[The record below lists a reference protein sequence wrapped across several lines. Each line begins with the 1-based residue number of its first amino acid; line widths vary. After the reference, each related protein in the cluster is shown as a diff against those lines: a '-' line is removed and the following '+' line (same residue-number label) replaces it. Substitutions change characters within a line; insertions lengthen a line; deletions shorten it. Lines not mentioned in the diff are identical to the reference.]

1 MKYASASVIAILLLA
16 IGSMGTYIG
25 LTSGHE
31 AAVMSMPV
39 APMSAPVQQQLAPA
53 PAAGP
58 KAEVVEGAQ
67 TQTNPLLREMQPI
80 GFGSMVYEVEFTRSI
95 ESVEDQIKA
104 LDTSVVIKKAYF
116 ERLPENNWWVTTTGF
131 GGYEV
136 SIDVWVKL
144 GNDSKVY
151 LGAIKYIAEDSS
163 ETAATELSGFLTS
176 QEITQIEGK
185 LELEND
191 DATHLNKV
199 LEPLLPP
206 TP

>member
-58 KAEVVEGAQ
+58 KAEVVEA
-67 TQTNPLLREMQPI
+67 QTNPLLREMQPI
-80 GFGSMVYEVEFTRSI
+80 GFGSVVYPVEFTRSI
-95 ESVEDQIKA
+95 DSVEDQIKA

-136 SIDVWVKL
+136 SIDVWVEL
-144 GNDSKVY
+144 GNDSRVY

-163 ETAATELSGFLTS
+163 EVAATEMSGFLTS
-176 QEITQIEGK
+176 QEITLIEGK